1 MRDYKQTVRE
11 LRDPHF
17 VYHFSRDYLK
27 NMMDDA
33 ADAIEELCEL
43 VDSNKTAVKHGRWIP
58 VSERLPEEDTEVLIS
73 YRYKEGEGDTS
84 HVDIDITTY
93 GQMYFGGN
101 KVGNNK
107 HWRAPFEYF
116 HSNYE
121 VIAWMPLPEPYKRE
135 DNDEEGE
142 A

>member
-1 MRDYKQTVRE
+1 MVQEWTV
-11 LRDPHF
+11 
-17 VYHFSRDYLK
+17 
-27 NMMDDA
+27 
-33 ADAIEELCEL
+33 
-43 VDSNKTAVKHGRWIP
+43 NKMAEWIP

-121 VIAWMPLPEPYKRE
+121 VIAWMPLPEPYKDGE
-135 DNDEEGE
+135 QDE
-142 A
+142 

>member
-1 MRDYKQTVRE
+1 MTDYIDRQAAI
-11 LRDPHF
+11 
-17 VYHFSRDYLK
+17 
-27 NMMDDA
+27 DA
-33 ADAIEELCEL
+33 MSVIIDSICEQEAIDALYALPSAEAEP
-43 VDSNKTAVKHGRWIP
+43 VKHGRWIP

-101 KVGNNK
+101 KVGNSK

-116 HSNYE
+116 YSNYE
-121 VIAWMPLPEPYKRE
+121 VIAWMPLPEPYRKERT
-135 DNDEEGE
+135 EE
-142 A
+142 

>member
-1 MRDYKQTVRE
+1 MRDYKQTAHE

-73 YRYKEGEGDTS
+73 YRYKEGEGNTS

-116 HSNYE
+116 YSNYE
-121 VIAWMPLPEPYKRE
+121 VIAWMPLPEPYKE
-135 DNDEEGE
+135 EAEIADEP
-142 A
+142 

>member
-1 MRDYKQTVRE
+1 MSDLIDRE
-11 LRDPHF
+11 QVKEHLIKACPM
-17 VYHFSRDYLK
+17 VQKKYLK
-27 NMMDDA
+27 DIIDGIPSVNVPSA
-33 ADAIEELCEL
+33 E
-43 VDSNKTAVKHGRWIP
+43 KTGEWIP
-58 VSERLPEEDTEVLIS
+58 VTERLPEEDKEVLIS

-84 HVDIDITTY
+84 HADIDITTY

-121 VIAWMPLPEPYKRE
+121 VIAWMPLPEPYKGQANCGARM
-135 DNDEEGE
+135 EG
-142 A
+142 

>member
-43 VDSNKTAVKHGRWIP
+43 VDSNKTAVKHGRWIIRDNPGTGWYRVTCSECGEDVTSVVP
-58 VSERLPEEDTEVLIS
+58 VIGFFPDAKVIWDYCPCCGAKMDAEGGEEHGHHRSTE
-73 YRYKEGEGDTS
+73 
-84 HVDIDITTY
+84 
-93 GQMYFGGN
+93 N
-101 KVGNNK
+101 
-107 HWRAPFEYF
+107 
-116 HSNYE
+116 
-121 VIAWMPLPEPYKRE
+121 
-135 DNDEEGE
+135 
-142 A
+142 